1 MLEEQAAQKRAGILR
16 RSGWAW
22 TSAGMTTI
30 GHVFLWHAALKCNNH
45 TTCTPPCRGKT
56 SSPEQATQRETYMCQ
71 GGRALPDMRCMRIQ
85 IDEMHAYPT
94 PLDDC
99 TLPQLGVA

>member
-45 TTCTPPCRGKT
+45 TTCTPPCRG
-56 SSPEQATQRETYMCQ
+56 
-71 GGRALPDMRCMRIQ
+71 
-85 IDEMHAYPT
+85 
-94 PLDDC
+94 
-99 TLPQLGVA
+99 